1 MSTIAIAKGRT
12 MSGFEITCINKN
24 SRGLVVRIGGS
35 GWSLGAH
42 DAIVKVISNQIRF
55 TIRVNGTIVQVGVR
69 GEGFDAYL
77 VLEPDGFPL
86 HNLNFPSC

>member
-1 MSTIAIAKGRT
+1 

-42 DAIVKVISNQIRF
+42 DAIVKVVSNQIRF
-55 TIRVNGTIVQVGVR
+55 SIRANGNLVQVGVR
-69 GEGFDAYL
+69 GEGIDAYL

-86 HNLNFPSC
+86 HNLIFPSC

>member
-1 MSTIAIAKGRT
+1 
-12 MSGFEITCINKN
+12 MSGFEITCINRD
-24 SRGLVVRIGGS
+24 SRGLVVRIGGI

-55 TIRVNGTIVQVGVR
+55 SIRVNGELVQVGVR
-69 GEGFDAYL
+69 REGFDAYL
-77 VLEPDGFPL
+77 ALEPEGFRL

>member
-1 MSTIAIAKGRT
+1 

-24 SRGLVVRIGGS
+24 SRGFVERIGGN

-42 DAIVKVISNQIRF
+42 EAIIKVISQQIRL
-55 TIRVNGTIVQVGVR
+55 TILINGQYIQVSVR

-77 VLEPDGFPL
+77 ALESDGFPL
-86 HNLNFPSC
+86 HHLNFPSC